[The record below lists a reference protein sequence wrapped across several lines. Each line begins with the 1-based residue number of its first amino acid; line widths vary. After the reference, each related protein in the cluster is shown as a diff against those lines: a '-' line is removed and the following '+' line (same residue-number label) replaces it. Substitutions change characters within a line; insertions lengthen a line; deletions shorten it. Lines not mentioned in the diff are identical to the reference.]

1 MLNANLTYELLGP
14 VIFVAAGCAFLLLY
28 LHDRKQMPAL
38 ILSGAYFFSL
48 IGFVTV
54 MVVDTDLY
62 ATYQVIILVSL
73 LVGHFLLIWGVAS
86 LFGKEVPRLAYGLA
100 VVLVASVLAY
110 ANVTGSVFWLRLAAI
125 SGFTVSVDL
134 ICCLLVWRARSHR
147 VDTVVA
153 AVFLAQAL
161 VTFNR
166 IARIFFSD
174 IDLSTHSA
182 FKSSLLAP
190 SMQTENAIFAIV
202 IGLALFA
209 RYSVTLVMQLKRLAE
224 TDPLTGL
231 LNRRAFETKV
241 QALRAA
247 SAPLPTG
254 LIICDIDHFKRVN
267 DSHGHDVGD
276 RTLKAFAE
284 LLEQET
290 PDTALC
296 TRLGGEEFC
305 IVLAGVNEEAIRLQA
320 AHLRGSVERLQIA
333 IRDGNLRMTASFGY
347 CKLEPGDDLRI
358 AMVQADA
365 AVYQAKNDGRNLVRE
380 AAPVSAGPDDTILPD
395 QARRAV

>member
-28 LHDRKQMPAL
+28 LTDRKQMPAL

-48 IGFVTV
+48 IGFVAV
-54 MVVDTDLY
+54 MVVDTDLQP
-62 ATYQVIILVSL
+62 TYQASILISV

-86 LFGKEVPRLAYGLA
+86 LFGKQVPQYTFGFVVFLVAT
-100 VVLVASVLAY
+100 VLVY

-153 AVFLAQAL
+153 AVFFAQAL

-166 IARIFFSD
+166 IVRIFFAD
-174 IDLSTHSA
+174 FDLSTHSA
-182 FKSSLLAP
+182 FKSSLLAA
-190 SMQTENAIFAIV
+190 SMQTENAIFAII
-202 IGLALFA
+202 IGLALFS

-241 QALRAA
+241 QALRVA

-267 DSHGHDVGD
+267 DSHGHEVGD
-276 RTLKAFAE
+276 RALKAFAE
-284 LLEQET
+284 LLERET
-290 PDTALC
+290 PDTAIC

-305 IVLAGVNEEAIRLQA
+305 IVLAGVNDEAIRLQA
-320 AHLRGSVERLQIA
+320 THLRGAVERLQIS
-333 IRDGNLRMTASFGY
+333 IRRGNLNLTASFGC
-347 CKLEPGDDLRI
+347 CKLEPGDDLRT
-358 AMVQADA
+358 AMGNADA

-380 AAPVSAGPDDTILPD
+380 AVPESAEPRGTVIPA
-395 QARRAV
+395 QAGRAV